1 MAKFQFISLF
11 FDLVF
16 PRSCAACGTSMVM
29 NEKFICTQCLLELP
43 KTNFHNHEN
52 NPVAQSLWGRINVE
66 NATAYYFF
74 EKGSKFK
81 NLIHNIKYKG
91 QKELGLG
98 LGKLFGQELKHTKF
112 SLVDEIIPVPLHS
125 RKKRKRGFNQSEW
138 IAQGLAENLGKS
150 LNTKQLYRAKANP
163 TQTNKSRYE
172 RWENVE
178 GIFKLKDPESL
189 KGKHILLVDDVLT
202 TGSTIE
208 ACAYPILEIEGTHVS
223 LAVLAYAL

>member
-1 MAKFQFISLF
+1 MAKLQFINQF

-16 PRSCAACGTSMVM
+16 PRSCAACGVSMVM

-43 KTNFHNHEN
+43 KTNFHKHKN
-52 NPVAQSLWGRINVE
+52 NPVAQSFWGRVNIE
-66 NATAYYFF
+66 DATAYYFF

-98 LGKLFGQELKHTKF
+98 LGKIFGQELKHTKF
-112 SLVDEIIPVPLHS
+112 GLVDEIIPVPLHY
-125 RKKRKRGFNQSEW
+125 RKKRQRGFNQSER
-138 IAQGLAENLGKS
+138 IAKGLAESLCKP

-208 ACAYPILEIEGTHVS
+208 ACAHPILEIEGTQIS